1 MLTVEGVTKTYPN
14 GFLALDRVNI
24 RFAKGRITAILG
36 GSGCGKSTLLRLLS
50 GLDTPSAGRLALDGS
65 PISGTRAE
73 IGMIFQEPRLM
84 PWLNI
89 GDNVGFGLGHMN
101 RADRA
106 ARVAHVLEKV
116 GLEALA
122 GRWPHQL
129 SGGQAQR
136 AAIARALALEPEVLL
151 LDEPFSALDALT
163 RAKLHGHIL
172 SLWAE
177 TRQTLVI
184 VTHDIDEALR
194 LADHVV
200 VMAAHPGRIHAEI
213 DNPLPRPR
221 DLTDP
226 EVQAFRAKLF
236 ATLIEATALSA
247 VDDPEDHEPAIAI
260 AAE

>member
-1 MLTVEGVTKTYPN
+1 MLTVEGVSKTYPN
-14 GFLALDRVNI
+14 GFQALERVNV
-24 RFAKGRITAILG
+24 RFEKGRITAILG

-50 GLDTPSAGRLALDGS
+50 GLDTPSAGRLALDGKV
-65 PISGTRAE
+65 INGTLPE

-89 GDNVGFGLGHMN
+89 ADNVGFGLGHLSK
-101 RADRA
+101 ADRK

-200 VMAAHPGRIHAEI
+200 VMAAHPGRIHAEFA
-213 DNPLPRPR
+213 NTLPRPR
-221 DLTDP
+221 DLADP
-226 EVQAFRAKLF
+226 AVQAFRAQLF
-236 ATLIEATALSA
+236 ASLSEATALSA
-247 VDDPEDHEPAIAI
+247 VADPEDHEPAVAL